1 MRKVF
6 SVSYGYV
13 GRRTPGGPLQSFSP
27 AFLYTKD
34 YDGEHFATLSEAKAI
49 FDAEAPAINSD
60 ADYDE
65 FLPICIEVEYVPDI
79 KGHSCYIANV
89 DYIIYDGESWYV
101 PLKDNAVKRAS
112 EEEAKE
118 WVYKY
123 LEAVESYEKRVNAAP
138 AVSLEE
144 LMFGG
149 DKAAYPTEE
158 ELAAMPK
165 EE

>member
-1 MRKVF
+1 MVQDPRHACHPCVGQNADVDGKTDCDSCRRK
-6 SVSYGYV
+6 SGQ
-13 GRRTPGGPLQSFSP
+13 G
-27 AFLYTKD
+27 K
-34 YDGEHFATLSEAKAI
+34 
-49 FDAEAPAINSD
+49 
-60 ADYDE
+60 
-65 FLPICIEVEYVPDI
+65 
-79 KGHSCYIANV
+79 
-89 DYIIYDGESWYV
+89 
-101 PLKDNAVKRAS
+101 S

-118 WVYKY
+118 WVRKY

-144 LMFGG
+144 FMFGG